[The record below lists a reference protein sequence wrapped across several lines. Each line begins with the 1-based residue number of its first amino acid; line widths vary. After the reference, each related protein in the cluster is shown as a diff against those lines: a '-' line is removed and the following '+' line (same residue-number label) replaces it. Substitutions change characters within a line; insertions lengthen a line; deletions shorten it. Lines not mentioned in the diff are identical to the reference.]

1 MLNEKRLNIIR
12 VLQSVIPMD
21 AKKLDILIKAV
32 NEGSF
37 SKASDLVGYTQS
49 GLTHLVNSLEKEIGF
64 NLIKRSF
71 NGISLNSEGQELLP
85 YILNYIQSNDE
96 LNKKILEIKN
106 QQKQTIK
113 IAAYASM
120 AMRWLPEI
128 LYRFKRECPEVDVDL
143 RMVDNAIEPFEL
155 LLDGKC
161 DIIFAS
167 RQNFE
172 HIDWID
178 LYDEK
183 MFAIVPDKYPKNE
196 YFEVQDFENTDFL
209 MPYGRF
215 DIDVYRILNG
225 VKINEIRNQVDDE
238 TLIRM
243 VSKGLGITMMS
254 ELMIRGSLSG
264 VKCLEI
270 TPRSIRK
277 LGIGKR
283 KTDNNPYLYKL
294 KNCVLTYLK
303 DENNID

>member
-21 AKKLDILIKAV
+21 AKKLDVLIKTI

-37 SKASDLVGYTQS
+37 SKASVLVGYTQS
-49 GLTHLVNSLEKEIGF
+49 GLTHLVNSLEKEVGF
-64 NLIKRSF
+64 NLVKRNY
-71 NGISLNSEGQELLP
+71 NGVSLTKEGQELLP
-85 YILNYIQSNDE
+85 YILNYIESNDN
-96 LNKKILEIKN
+96 LNNKIAEIKHE
-106 QQKQTIK
+106 QKHSIK

-128 LYRFKRECPEVDVDL
+128 LYRYKRECPEVDVDL

-155 LLDGKC
+155 LIDGKC

-167 RQNFE
+167 RQNFDN
-172 HIDWID
+172 IDWID

-183 MFAIVPDKYPKNE
+183 MYAIVPEDYSKDT
-196 YFEVQDFENTDFL
+196 FCVSDFEGCDFL

-215 DIDVYRILNG
+215 DIDVYRVLNDI
-225 VKINEIRNQVDDE
+225 KINEIRNQVDDE

-254 ELMIRGSLSG
+254 ELMIRGSLQG
-264 VKCLEI
+264 VKCLEVY
-270 TPRSIRK
+270 PQAIRK

-283 KTDNNPYLYKL
+283 KINKNPYLYKL
-294 KNCVLTYLK
+294 KNCVLDYLK
-303 DENNID
+303 DENHLE